1 MAFRQIDNMLNMI
14 QYQLKAFTKYEVRL
28 IKHPSKNG
36 VSESITDL
44 IFTDKEL
51 YRYQKKNENQ
61 KMSIFFRPQSPN
73 FLMIDLDSKKHN
85 LATAKGLKE
94 SGVLDY
100 NPFMIIETSKLK
112 FQVWYYCK
120 DIKNWDQYI
129 TVGKNISTILG
140 GDISSIK
147 SRQVGRL
154 PDFYHLKDLKKPFLT
169 KIVY

>member
-73 FLMIDLDSKKHN
+73 FLMNHGPIVNETNSEVM
-85 LATAKGLKE
+85 TARTALNE
-94 SGVLDY
+94 
-100 NPFMIIETSKLK
+100 I
-112 FQVWYYCK
+112 
-120 DIKNWDQYI
+120 
-129 TVGKNISTILG
+129 
-140 GDISSIK
+140 
-147 SRQVGRL
+147 
-154 PDFYHLKDLKKPFLT
+154 
-169 KIVY
+169 